1 MPQETVSEMR
11 PPSKL
16 LWAAEVPRAA
26 LTLLSLLRSRA
37 MLGDVPRGDG
47 RPILLLPG
55 LFNSDRSNVVLR
67 RYLSGLGYRTDG
79 WGLGR
84 NFGTR
89 AIGPDAEKLFA
100 RIRALHAET
109 GQPVTLIGISLGGI
123 MARFAA
129 QRLPGLVREVITVSS
144 PFAGSPRATNV
155 WRAFEL
161 ITGDRIDS
169 ARVTAQGQEA
179 AAPLGVRSTAIWSR
193 SDGLVNGR
201 ICRGTGDPL
210 ARDIEIRAGHLGVQ
224 LHPQALRAIAGVL
237 AGK

>member
-1 MPQETVSEMR
+1 MALCWIATRPGDLDVLELVEREVAPPGPGEVTV
-11 PPSKL
+11 
-16 LWAAEVPRAA
+16 AVRAA
-26 LTLLSLLRSRA
+26 GLNPA
-37 MLGDVPRGDG
+37 DAKHVARGDLADFP
-47 RPILLLPG
+47 RP
-55 LFNSDRSNVVLR
+55 
-67 RYLSGLGYRTDG
+67 LGYEVAG
-79 WGLGR
+79 VVS
-84 NFGTR
+84 
-89 AIGPDAEKLFA
+89 AVGPDAEKLFE

-210 ARDIEIRAGHLGVQ
+210 ARDIEIASGHLGVQ
-224 LHPQALRAIAGVL
+224 LNPLALRAIAGVL
-237 AGK
+237 AAA